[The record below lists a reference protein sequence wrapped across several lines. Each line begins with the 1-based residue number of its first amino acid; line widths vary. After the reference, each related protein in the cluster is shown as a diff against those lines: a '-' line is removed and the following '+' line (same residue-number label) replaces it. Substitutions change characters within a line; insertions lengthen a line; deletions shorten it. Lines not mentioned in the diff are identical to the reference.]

1 MANMPELEKLKA
13 RRAELVDHLD
23 AINAKAVTEEGE
35 ARDLTEDEKKDWDRI
50 NEELAALD
58 RQIER
63 VKFIHQ
69 QRSQTARPLPEDENL
84 PRGPP
89 SGRATGGEQKY
100 DPGIMVARS
109 LRIMA
114 AAKGDIFRAQRIAE
128 KWGDEMIARALGS
141 GEGPEG
147 GFLVPGQYYDELIEL
162 LRPMSVVRAAG
173 AIVMPMAG
181 SLIMPKQTGGSAAEY
196 VGENRDIN
204 ASEPSFAQLTLRERK
219 LAALVPVSNDLI
231 RTSSPRADQVVLN
244 DLLRAIAQREDKGFL
259 LDDGTGNKPRGIRK
273 WAPTAHVFN
282 ANATVNI
289 GNITADLGRAEG
301 MLANA
306 NVMMINPAWVMHP
319 KVHIFLKNL
328 RDANTS
334 AYAFPELR
342 LPEPELQGYPVYTST
357 QISIAANGNTDVM
370 LVDFNDVL
378 IGDAETLEIATS
390 TEASYLVNG
399 QLVSAFSQDQTLMR
413 GIERHDIGMRYD
425 EAVAVI
431 QNAKWGTT

>member
-1 MANMPELEKLKA
+1 MATPQLERLKA
-13 RRAELVDHLD
+13 RRAELLDQLD
-23 AINAKAVTEEGE
+23 AINAKVMPEEGD
-35 ARDLTEDEKKDWDRI
+35 ARDLTEDEQKDWDDLNAQI
-50 NEELAALD
+50 KALD

-69 QRSQTARPLPEDENL
+69 ERSSRTQPLPEDENL

-89 SGRATGGEQKY
+89 GGSATGGEQKY
-100 DPGIMVARS
+100 PKGIVVARS

-114 AAKGDIFRAQRIAE
+114 AAKGDVDRAQRIAR

-173 AIVMPMAG
+173 AVVLPMVG
-181 SLIMPKQTGGSAAEY
+181 SLTMPKQTGGSQAEY
-196 VGENRDIN
+196 VGENKDIPS
-204 ASEPSFAQLTLRERK
+204 SEPTFGQLTLRERT
-219 LAALVPVSNDLI
+219 LAALVPVSNQLI
-231 RTSSPRADQVVLN
+231 RSSSPRADQVVLN
-244 DLLRAIAQREDKGFL
+244 DLIKAIAQREDKGFL
-259 LDDGTGNKPRGIRK
+259 LDDGTGNKPRGIRQ
-273 WAPTAHVFN
+273 WAPASHVVS

-289 GNITADLGRAEG
+289 GNITTDLGKAEG
-301 MLANA
+301 KLADA
-306 NVMMINPAWVMHP
+306 NVMMMQPAWVMHP
-319 KVHIFLKNL
+319 KVHIYLKNL

-342 LPEPELQGYPVYTST
+342 LPEPELQGYPVFTST
-357 QISIAANGNTDVM
+357 QIPIAVNGNTDIM
-370 LVDFNDVL
+370 LVDFNDVML
-378 IGDAETLEIATS
+378 GDSETLEIATS
-390 TEASYLVNG
+390 TEASYIAG
-399 QLVSAFSQDQTLMR
+399 GTLVSAFSQDQTLMR

-425 EAVAVI
+425 QSVAVI